1 MVKIKLITAITAIAI
16 LVGCGSYASTGA
28 YTGATLGSILGS
40 AIGGITGGP
49 RGSDIGQIV
58 GMGVGGVVGATI
70 GEQADKKV
78 IKGIEKRRKRIER
91 ERRERSQYNYDY
103 YNEQGQYYQPAVQ
116 DGVIN
121 YSNGADDRIFDFK
134 GNDYNGNYSAQQP
147 STNNDMVQQPFTTNG
162 ALPLEIK
169 NARFVDANQD
179 RTINRDEL
187 CKVIFEVWNN
197 SNRTLRDVQPIVIE
211 ETGNKHLG
219 ISPTIHVEQLEPG
232 KAIRYTALVKA
243 SKKLKPGKAIFRVAA
258 VSGNN
263 IPVSEPMF
271 FNIPTDK

>member
-1 MVKIKLITAITAIAI
+1 MVKIKLITTITAIAI

-147 STNNDMVQQPFTTNG
+147 STN
-162 ALPLEIK
+162 
-169 NARFVDANQD
+169 
-179 RTINRDEL
+179 
-187 CKVIFEVWNN
+187 
-197 SNRTLRDVQPIVIE
+197 
-211 ETGNKHLG
+211 
-219 ISPTIHVEQLEPG
+219 
-232 KAIRYTALVKA
+232 
-243 SKKLKPGKAIFRVAA
+243 
-258 VSGNN
+258 
-263 IPVSEPMF
+263 
-271 FNIPTDK
+271 

>member
-91 ERRERSQYNYDY
+91 ERRERSRDNYDY

-121 YSNGADDRIFDFK
+121 YSNGPMIGFSISKETTTMAIIVHS
-134 GNDYNGNYSAQQP
+134 NHLLITTWCSNHLPQMAPYP
-147 STNNDMVQQPFTTNG
+147 S
-162 ALPLEIK
+162 K
-169 NARFVDANQD
+169 
-179 RTINRDEL
+179 
-187 CKVIFEVWNN
+187 
-197 SNRTLRDVQPIVIE
+197 
-211 ETGNKHLG
+211 
-219 ISPTIHVEQLEPG
+219 
-232 KAIRYTALVKA
+232 
-243 SKKLKPGKAIFRVAA
+243 
-258 VSGNN
+258 
-263 IPVSEPMF
+263 
-271 FNIPTDK
+271 

>member
-16 LVGCGSYASTGA
+16 LAGCGSYASTGA

-40 AIGGITGGP
+40 AIGGLTGGP

-78 IKGIEKRRKRIER
+78 IKGIEKSRD
-91 ERRERSQYNYDY
+91 NYDY
-103 YNEQGQYYQPAVQ
+103 YNEQGQYYQPAEQ
-116 DGVIN
+116 NGVIN

-187 CKVIFEVWNN
+187 CKVIFEIWNN
-197 SNRTLRDVQPIVIE
+197 SNRTWASRPQYMLNSSNQ
-211 ETGNKHLG
+211 
-219 ISPTIHVEQLEPG
+219 
-232 KAIRYTALVKA
+232 VKQYA
-243 SKKLKPGKAIFRVAA
+243 TLHW
-258 VSGNN
+258 
-263 IPVSEPMF
+263 
-271 FNIPTDK
+271 